1 MNDTMQFISEI
12 VQEGCPPGTPEL
24 DDPDKTFIDYGMD
37 SLDISGILLACEER
51 FDVKIPDEDMDELT
65 TPRGL
70 AAYLDRVRGA

>member
-1 MNDTMQFISEI
+1 MSNTMQFISEI
-12 VQEGCPPGTPEL
+12 VHEICPPGTPEL

-65 TPRGL
+65 TPGRL
-70 AAYLDRVRGA
+70 AAYLDRVRKA